1 MYTKERSFQTTGFLT
16 ECPYQSCPHE
26 GEFWKVFLPIAT
38 LKRSCYFLY
47 IFNKVIYI
55 CNQDATV
62 FKDFSGDGRLFCQED
77 REPGVDVPNLQVEQT
92 FQMFCFCWRSR
103 VTVVVMKQ
111 FDEIRTLIGS
121 QY

>member
-62 FKDFSGDGRLFCQED
+62 FKDFSGDGRLFCKKKKNTFL
-77 REPGVDVPNLQVEQT
+77 VKKSLMYT
-92 FQMFCFCWRSR
+92 FQASEPLLFKKQNFYGTTWSMGNGSR
-103 VTVVVMKQ
+103 EEGV
-111 FDEIRTLIGS
+111 
-121 QY
+121 